1 MKQEKK
7 KLWVVKGLWN
17 SPAWKGTLTVGRY
30 TKESAARKALEEAQK
45 KPYFIEL
52 RIIEDEAR

>member
-1 MKQEKK
+1 MKEKK

-17 SPAWKGTLTVGRY
+17 SPVWKGTLTVGRY

-45 KPYFIEL
+45 KPYFTEL
-52 RIIEDEAR
+52 RIVEE

>member
-45 KPYFIEL
+45 KPYFTEL
-52 RIIEDEAR
+52 RIIEE